1 MRSRVLF
8 TLIFSLFSIIIYSQS
23 SNSSVK
29 VGDVFVIGEVYNNNY
44 EHINFPRPNFIIK
57 KGGIANYKNI
67 KGKKVEVASIKE
79 KKDGSLI
86 ATIKLTSKK
95 FFFNSHKYVTVDILE
110 AIREKELL
118 RI

>member
-1 MRSRVLF
+1 MKNRIFF
-8 TLIFSLFSIIIYSQS
+8 TLFFSFFSIIVCSQS
-23 SNSSVK
+23 PNSSVK
-29 VGDVFVIGEVYNNNY
+29 EGEVFVIGEVYNNNY

-57 KGGIANYKNI
+57 RGGIANYKNVE
-67 KGKKVEVASIKE
+67 GKKVEVTSIKE

-95 FFFNSHKYVTVDILE
+95 SFFRTHKYVTVDIIE